1 MDRPPFNF
9 RPVTQDEARV
19 IALAAAERV
28 RLKRRIRQIAG
39 SDLDGK
45 IGPMAA
51 PELRNVLIGLGGED
65 PLDRG

>member
-1 MDRPPFNF
+1 MSREPFNF

-45 IGPMAA
+45 IGMMTAE
-51 PELRNVLIGLGGED
+51 ELRNVLIGLGGECE
-65 PLDRG
+65 